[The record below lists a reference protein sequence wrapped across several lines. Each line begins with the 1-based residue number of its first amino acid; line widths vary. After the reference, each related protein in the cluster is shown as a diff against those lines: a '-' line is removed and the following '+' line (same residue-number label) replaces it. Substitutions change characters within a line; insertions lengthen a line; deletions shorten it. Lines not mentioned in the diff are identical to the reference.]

1 MCDDIVRFD
10 GRRPGELRQI
20 EIEPGF
26 LKNCPG
32 SAIIKF
38 GNTRVLCAA
47 SISKD
52 IPPWM
57 KREENP
63 GGWITAEYQML
74 PASTIPRGRREKK
87 GPSGRSQEI
96 QRLVGRSLRG
106 AVDLQALGPRMINI
120 DCEVLDADGGT
131 RCASITGAMVALR
144 LALDPLLKNGELLKN
159 PILNNIAAV
168 SVGIVNGKPLLDLCY
183 EEDSKAEVDMN
194 IVITEDMK
202 LIEVQGTAEGAAFSR
217 DELNQMLDIATPGFK
232 IIFDAQNK
240 AVEAYLA

>member
-1 MCDDIVRFD
+1 MSDKITRFD
-10 GRRPGELRQI
+10 GRSPGELRKI

-26 LKNCPG
+26 LKNCP
-32 SAIIKF
+32 SSTLITF

-47 SISKD
+47 SISTD
-52 IPPWM
+52 LPPWM
-57 KREENP
+57 RRDETA

-96 QRLVGRSLRG
+96 QRLIGRSLRG
-106 AVDLQALGPRMINI
+106 AVDLKALGKRMVNL

-144 LALDPLLKNGELLKN
+144 LALAPLLESGELEYN
-159 PILNNIAAV
+159 PIINNIAAV
-168 SVGIVNGKPLLDLCY
+168 SVGIVDGKPLLDLCY
-183 EEDSKAEVDMN
+183 EEDSTAEVDMN
-194 IVITEDMK
+194 IVMTEEMK

-217 DELNQMLDIATPGFK
+217 SELDDMLDIAMPGFE
-232 IIFDAQNK
+232 IIFDMQDK
-240 AVEAYLA
+240 AVEAYLK

>member
-1 MCDDIVRFD
+1 
-10 GRRPGELRQI
+10 
-20 EIEPGF
+20 
-26 LKNCPG
+26 
-32 SAIIKF
+32 
-38 GNTRVLCAA
+38 
-47 SISKD
+47 
-52 IPPWM
+52 M